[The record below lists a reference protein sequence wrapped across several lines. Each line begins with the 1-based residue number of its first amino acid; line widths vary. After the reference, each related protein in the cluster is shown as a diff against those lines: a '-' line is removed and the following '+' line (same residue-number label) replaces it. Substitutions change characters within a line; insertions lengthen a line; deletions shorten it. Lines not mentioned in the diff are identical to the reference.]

1 MGLVQQSLQMQT
13 FSVES
18 LNRKTVK
25 KMAEQR
31 LIDANI
37 MAQDE
42 SEAYLKAQT
51 SGQISPITQGLNS
64 VVHRKI
70 QQLIAD
76 TPTIDLET
84 LPIVRQL
91 REELA
96 LVKEERDSAVK
107 DIETAMSY
115 EYADDIWRFLCSICQ
130 NKLPE
135 GKCKCTGTV
144 CIPKWAGIRKDK

>member
-25 KMAEQR
+25 KMAELR

-51 SGQISPITQGLNS
+51 SGQISPITQG
-64 VVHRKI
+64 
-70 QQLIAD
+70 A
-76 TPTIDLET
+76 
-84 LPIVRQL
+84 
-91 REELA
+91 
-96 LVKEERDSAVK
+96 
-107 DIETAMSY
+107 
-115 EYADDIWRFLCSICQ
+115 
-130 NKLPE
+130 
-135 GKCKCTGTV
+135 
-144 CIPKWAGIRKDK
+144 